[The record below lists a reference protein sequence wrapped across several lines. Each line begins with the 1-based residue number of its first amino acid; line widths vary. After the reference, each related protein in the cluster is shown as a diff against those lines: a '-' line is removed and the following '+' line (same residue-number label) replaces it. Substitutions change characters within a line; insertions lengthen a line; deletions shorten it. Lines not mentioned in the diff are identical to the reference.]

1 MNEAAPKRTSIRDD
15 AINLPN
21 LLTMLRIALIPG
33 VLFLL
38 WEGTPESNFWAA
50 MLYIGT
56 ALTDLIDGYL
66 ARKWGQISVLG
77 KFLDPLADKLLLV
90 AVYVSLAVLDL
101 APAWLAATVVLRDLV
116 IGAGAAIFRLRY
128 GPLNGRPTA
137 ISKLNTVCQI
147 AYVVVVVAG
156 QAMGGVPDWL
166 VSAATGV
173 VFISTV
179 ASGYDYVMTYA
190 RRAAAVARGRG
201 AASAGPAE

>member
-1 MNEAAPKRTSIRDD
+1 MNLSI
-15 AINLPN
+15 LPN
-21 LLTMLRIALIPG
+21 LICVLRILLVAPILWTLAEG
-33 VLFLL
+33 RYGWTLVLFIVAALSDGLDGLL
-38 WEGTPESNFWAA
+38 AKRFGWTSE
-50 MLYIGT
+50 
-56 ALTDLIDGYL
+56 
-66 ARKWGQISVLG
+66 LG

-90 AVYVSLAVLDL
+90 PV
-101 APAWLAATVVLRDLV
+101 TVVLRDLV

-201 AASAGPAE
+201 AASEGSAE